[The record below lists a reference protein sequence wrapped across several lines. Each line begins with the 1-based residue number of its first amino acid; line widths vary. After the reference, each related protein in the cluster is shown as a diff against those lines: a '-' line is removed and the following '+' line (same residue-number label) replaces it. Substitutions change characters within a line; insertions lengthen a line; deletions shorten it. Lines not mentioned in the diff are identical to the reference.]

1 MASSNRAA
9 RRAAL
14 ARQQSARDEFMW
26 RQDVRRQEAAHRDL
40 LRDADQADAERERTA
55 ERVRVILSRA
65 QADAEKAVAE
75 VAKRYGAEEKR
86 LLGQPVV
93 RYTGATR
100 GLASGLVVW
109 HWRAACSPAL
119 AARLG
124 VDRSD
129 AGPLAVLRT
138 GGGLVEMDSCPDVF
152 ASLDSSLLD
161 DMEFM
166 SWAAQVAELWHEHVT
181 SRYGILGKL
190 RDDDWWARV
199 CESAGIADSQA
210 STETVTGRY
219 GAVERKVTT
228 VQIPSISSVEVTQ
241 DGLEIEFS
249 HGPNASAFKWAKGLD
264 LLKNGFRAQ
273 GMDSSNLR
281 LADTADGGV
290 RMVFDDAPSSFPAA
304 VCIEPPSTVAASN
317 ADAIKRYEGSAWTL
331 GVDARGNTIQF
342 PVEDFPHVLVVG
354 GTGAGKSV
362 WARSIIEMFRTGYTD
377 PNTGKDTAGG
387 FTCYVSSGKV
397 TDFVTLSKLPG
408 VAMVAGDAAQT
419 AVMVHAVR
427 QEAERRYDEAAAAK
441 LQGET
446 RAFDYPPI
454 VLFLDE
460 WGATWLAL
468 SSMYKSTAD
477 FETDIDWIL
486 RVGREAR
493 VHVVLLSQT
502 IRKTGAGAVPG
513 SWQANLGL
521 TISLG
526 KPEAETYNNPA
537 VFPSGSRERA
547 ELVGNRIAGKRG
559 RGMAVLSGEVTEFQS
574 YYAWSPGTTSLAPDA
589 DKKVSPP
596 TPEVR
601 ALWERW
607 EPVSASVPWL
617 SPRLGLRVSGPEWAG
632 TPGERT
638 DLKDV
643 LATPVVA
650 LTDRAGHVKQ
660 GLDKYDPWSP
670 EWAGKRENSSRR
682 TALSFDDEGDSGQNA
697 GSAHDAKSRVTPPTP
712 DTAAVTE
719 MTDDEHRAA
728 VRQEAI
734 RLGLLPD
741 AELVETDE
749 QVEETEM
756 VEETETDEKPKL
768 PSTGGISL

>member
-1 MASSNRAA
+1 MSGSNRAA

-26 RQDVRRQEAAHRDL
+26 RQDQRRVEQQHRDL
-40 LRDADQADAERERTA
+40 LRDSDAADSERERTA
-55 ERVRVILSRA
+55 ERVRTVMARA
-65 QADAEKAVAE
+65 QADAERAAGE
-75 VAKRYGAEEKR
+75 VSKRYGAEERR
-86 LLGQPVV
+86 LLGQPVT

-100 GLASGLVVW
+100 NLAGGLVVW
-109 HWRAACSPAL
+109 HWRAACSPSL

-124 VDRSD
+124 VQRLD
-129 AGPLAVLRT
+129 AGPLAVLRP
-138 GGGLVEMDSCPDVF
+138 GGGITETDSAPDVF
-152 ASLDSSLLD
+152 ASLDASLLD
-161 DMEFM
+161 DPEFL
-166 SWAAQVAELWHEHVT
+166 SWAGTVAELWHGDVT
-181 SRYGILGKL
+181 ARYGILGKL
-190 RDDDWWARV
+190 RDDDWFARLA
-199 CESAGIADSQA
+199 ESAGIADSQA
-210 STETVTGRY
+210 STESLQGRY
-219 GAVERKVTT
+219 GAVERKVMTT
-228 VQIPSISSVEVTQ
+228 YVPSISGVEVTQ
-241 DGLEIEFS
+241 DGLEIEFAHS
-249 HGPNASAFKWAKGLD
+249 PKASAKSWSSHLD
-264 LLKNGFRAQ
+264 LLRNGFAAV
-273 GMDSSNLR
+273 GMDSIHLR
-281 LADTADGGV
+281 LTDRDGRV
-290 RMVFDDAPSSFPAA
+290 RMMFDDAPSSFPAA
-304 VCIEPPSTVAASN
+304 VCIEPPSTVASSN
-317 ADAIKRYEGSAWTL
+317 ADAIRRYEGAAWTL
-331 GVDARGNTIQF
+331 GVDARGKTIKF

-362 WARSIIEMFRTGYTD
+362 WARSIIEMFRTGYRD

-397 TDFVTLSKLPG
+397 TDFVTLSRLPG

-419 AVMVHAVR
+419 AVMVRAVKD
-427 QEAERRYDEAAAAK
+427 EAVRRYDEAAAAK
-441 LQGET
+441 LRGET

-468 SSMYKSTAD
+468 SSMYKSTSD

-537 VFPSGSRERA
+537 VFPGGSRERA

-559 RGMAVLSGEVTEFQS
+559 RGMAVLEGTVTEFQS
-574 YYAWSPGTTSLAPDA
+574 YYVWSPGTTSLAPDA
-589 DKKVSPP
+589 DKKVAPP

-617 SPRLGLRVSGPEWAG
+617 SPRLGLRVDGPDWAG
-632 TPGERT
+632 TPGEKT
-638 DLKDV
+638 DLKEI
-643 LATPVVA
+643 LATPIVA
-650 LTDRAGHVKQ
+650 LTDRAGNVKR
-660 GLDKYDPWSP
+660 GMERFDPWSP

-682 TALSFDDEGDSGQNA
+682 TALSFDDEGDSGQNV
-697 GSAHDAKSRVTPPTP
+697 GSAHDAKSRVTPPTRAP
-712 DTAAVTE
+712 ADITT
-719 MTDDEHRAA
+719 MSDDERRAA

-741 AELVETDE
+741 AESVETDE

-756 VEETETDEKPKL
+756 VEETETDEKPKR

>member
-1 MASSNRAA
+1 M
-9 RRAAL
+9 

-26 RQDVRRQEAAHRDL
+26 RQDVRRQEQAHRDL
-40 LRDADQADAERERTA
+40 LRDSDAADAERERTA
-55 ERVRVILSRA
+55 ERVKTIMARA
-65 QADAEKAVAE
+65 QVDADRAVAE

-100 GLASGLVVW
+100 GLESGLVVW
-109 HWRAACSPAL
+109 HWRAACPPAL

-124 VDRSD
+124 VERND
-129 AGPLAVLRT
+129 AGPLAVLRP
-138 GGGLVEMDSCPDVF
+138 GGGLTETDSAPDVF
-152 ASLDSSLLD
+152 AGLDGSLLD

-166 SWAAQVAELWHEHVT
+166 GWASTVAELWHGDVT
-181 SRYGILGKL
+181 ERYQILGRL

-199 CESAGIADSQA
+199 CESAGIADSQVN
-210 STETVTGRY
+210 SESLQGRY

-228 VQIPSISSVEVTQ
+228 VGIPSIAGVEVTQ
-241 DGLEIEFS
+241 DGLEISFS
-249 HGPNASAFKWAKGLD
+249 HSPNASAAKWASKLD
-264 LLKNGFRAQ
+264 LLRNGFRAQ

-468 SSMYKSTAD
+468 SSMYKSTSD

-537 VFPSGSRERA
+537 VFPGGSRERA

-559 RGMAVLSGEVTEFQS
+559 RGMAVLEGTVTEFQS
-574 YYAWSPGTTSLAPDA
+574 YYVWSPGTTSLDEDA
-589 DKKVSPP
+589 DRKVAPP

-632 TPGERT
+632 TPGEKT

-643 LATPVVA
+643 LATPIVA
-650 LTDRAGHVKQ
+650 LTDRDGNVKS
-660 GLDKYDPWSP
+660 GMERFDPWSP

-682 TALSFDDEGDSGQNA
+682 TALSFDDDSSSGESTD
-697 GSAHDAKSRVTPPTP
+697 SAPTTKSRVTPPTP
-712 DTAAVTE
+712 DTADITT
-719 MTDDEHRAA
+719 MSDDERREA
-728 VRQEAI
+728 VRREAI

-741 AELVETDE
+741 AESVEQSEVT
-749 QVEETEM
+749 
-756 VEETETDEKPKL
+756 EKPEENTVTK
-768 PSTGGISL
+768 TTTNGYSL

>member
-1 MASSNRAA
+1 MSASNRAA

-14 ARQQSARDEFMW
+14 ARQQHARDEFMW

-40 LRDADQADAERERTA
+40 LRDSDQADAERERTA
-55 ERVRVILSRA
+55 DKVKTIMARA
-65 QADAEKAVAE
+65 QVDAERAVTE
-75 VAKRYGAEEKR
+75 VGKRYGAEERR
-86 LLGQPVV
+86 LLGQPVT

-100 GLASGLVVW
+100 NLAGGLVVW
-109 HWRAACSPAL
+109 HWKAACSPAL

-124 VDRSD
+124 VQRLD
-129 AGPLAVLRT
+129 AGPLAVLRP
-138 GGGLVEMDSCPDVF
+138 GGGLVETDSAPDVF
-152 ASLDSSLLD
+152 VSLDASLLD

-166 SWAAQVAELWHEHVT
+166 GWAGAVAELWHGDVT
-181 SRYGILGKL
+181 ERYGILGKL
-190 RDDDWWARV
+190 RDDDWWAQV
-199 CESAGIADSQA
+199 SESAGIADSA
-210 STETVTGRY
+210 SSTESLTGRF

-228 VQIPSISSVEVTQ
+228 IGIPVIQGVDVTQ
-241 DGLEIEFS
+241 DGLEISFS
-249 HGPNASAFKWAKGLD
+249 HSAGASAAKWSKGLD
-264 LLKNGFRAQ
+264 LLRNGFRAQ

-290 RMVFDDAPSSFPAA
+290 RMVFDDAPSAFPAA
-304 VCIEPPSTVAASN
+304 VCIEPPSAVASSN
-317 ADAIKRYEGSAWTL
+317 TDAIKRYEGAAWTL
-331 GVDARGNTIQF
+331 GVDARGKTIQF
-342 PVEDFPHVLVVG
+342 PIEDFTHVLVVG

-362 WARSIIEMFRTGYTD
+362 WARSIIEMFRTGYRD
-377 PNTGKDTAGG
+377 PDTGRDTAGG

-419 AVMVHAVR
+419 AVMVRAVKD
-427 QEAERRYDEAAAAK
+427 EAVRRYDEAAAAK
-441 LQGET
+441 LRGET
-446 RAFDYPPI
+446 RAFDYPPV

-468 SSMYKSTAD
+468 SSMYKSTSD

-559 RGMAVLSGEVTEFQS
+559 RGMAVLEGTVTEFQS
-574 YYAWSPGTTSLAPDA
+574 YYVWSPGTTSLAPDA

-596 TPEVR
+596 TDEVR
-601 ALWERW
+601 SSWERW

-643 LATPVVA
+643 LATPIVA
-650 LTDRAGHVKQ
+650 LTDRAGNVKQ
-660 GLDKYDPWSP
+660 GMERFDPWSP
-670 EWAGKRENSSRR
+670 EWAGKQGSGPRR
-682 TALSFDDEGDSGQNA
+682 TALSFDDDGDSGA
-697 GSAHDAKSRVTPPTP
+697 VTTTAPTTKSRVTPPTS
-712 DTAAVTE
+712 DTTDITE
-719 MTDDEHRAA
+719 MTDSERREA
-728 VRQEAI
+728 VRREAV
-734 RLGLLPD
+734 RLGLLP
-741 AELVETDE
+741 ADE
-749 QVEETEM
+749 QSEVVEQTEENKENK
-756 VEETETDEKPKL
+756 VPRR

>member
-14 ARQQSARDEFMW
+14 ARQQHQRDEFMW
-26 RQDVRRQEAAHRDL
+26 RQDVRRAEAAHRDL
-40 LRDADQADAERERTA
+40 LRDADQADAERARTE
-55 ERVRVILSRA
+55 ERVKTIMSKA
-65 QADAEKAVAE
+65 QADAERAVAE
-75 VAKRYGAEEKR
+75 VAKRYGAEERR
-86 LLGQPVV
+86 LLSAPVV

-100 GLASGLVVW
+100 ALASGVIVW
-109 HWRAACSPAL
+109 HWRATCSPAL

-129 AGPLAVLRT
+129 AGPLCVLRP
-138 GGGLVEMDSCPDVF
+138 GGGLVAGDSAPDVF
-152 ASLDSSLLD
+152 AGLDTTLLD
-161 DMEFM
+161 DPAFM
-166 SWAAQVAELWHEHVT
+166 SWASTVAELWHGDVT
-181 SRYGILGKL
+181 ARYGILARL
-190 RDDDWWARV
+190 RDDEWFARLA
-199 CESAGIADSQA
+199 ESAGIADSA
-210 STETVTGRY
+210 SSTETVNGRY

-228 VQIPSISSVEVTQ
+228 TYVPSISGVEVTQ

-249 HGPNASAFKWAKGLD
+249 HSAGASASKWASKLD
-264 LLKNGFRAQ
+264 LLRNGFRAA

-281 LADTADGGV
+281 LTDSTDGGV

-317 ADAIKRYEGSAWTL
+317 ADAIKRYEGAAWTL
-331 GVDARGNTIQF
+331 GVDARGKTIQF

-362 WARSIIEMFRTGYTD
+362 WARSIIEMFRTGYRD
-377 PNTGKDTAGG
+377 PDTGKDTAGG

-419 AVMVHAVR
+419 AVMVRAVKD
-427 QEAERRYDEAAAAK
+427 EAVRRYDEAAAAK
-441 LQGET
+441 LRGET
-446 RAFDYPPI
+446 RAFDYPPV

-460 WGATWLAL
+460 WGATWLGL
-468 SSMYKSTAD
+468 SSMYKSTSD
-477 FETDIDWIL
+477 FESDIDWIL

-559 RGMAVLSGEVTEFQS
+559 RGMAVLEGTVTEFQS
-574 YYAWSPGTTSLAPDA
+574 YYVWSPGTTSLARDA
-589 DKKVSPP
+589 DRKVAPP

-617 SPRLGLRVSGPEWAG
+617 SPRLGLRVDSPEWAG
-632 TPGERT
+632 TPGEKT

-643 LATPVVA
+643 LATPIVA
-650 LTDRAGHVKQ
+650 LTDRAGNVKQ
-660 GLDKYDPWSP
+660 GMERFDPWSP
-670 EWAGKRENSSRR
+670 EWAGKQASGPRR
-682 TALSFDDEGDSGQNA
+682 TALSFDDDSSSGENT
-697 GSAHDAKSRVTPPTP
+697 GSAPTTKRLVTPPVPAPADIT
-712 DTAAVTE
+712 T
-719 MTDDEHRAA
+719 MTDDERREA
-728 VRQEAI
+728 VRQEAV

-741 AELVETDE
+741 DE
-749 QVEETEM
+749 QVEEPEQSEQTKKS
-756 VEETETDEKPKL
+756 EENTVTKR
-768 PSTGGISL
+768 PSTSGYSL

>member
-14 ARQQSARDEFMW
+14 SRQQSSRDEFMW
-26 RQDVRRQEAAHRDL
+26 RQDVRRQEQMHRDL
-40 LRDADQADAERERTA
+40 VRDADLADAERERAA
-55 ERVRVILSRA
+55 EKVKTIMARA
-65 QADAEKAVAE
+65 QADAEHAANE
-75 VAKRYGAEEKR
+75 VAKRFCAEERR
-86 LLGQPVV
+86 LLSSPVT

-100 GLASGLVVW
+100 ALASGLVVW
-109 HWRAACSPAL
+109 HWKAVAPPAL

-124 VDRSD
+124 VTRSD
-129 AGPLAVLRT
+129 AGPLAVLRP
-138 GGGLVEMDSCPDVF
+138 GGGLVAGDSAPDVF
-152 ASLDSSLLD
+152 ASLDASLLD
-161 DMEFM
+161 SADFM
-166 SWAAQVAELWHEHVT
+166 DWAARVAELWHGDVT
-181 SRYGILGKL
+181 ERYGILGQL
-190 RDDDWWARV
+190 RNDDWWARLS
-199 CESAGIADSQA
+199 ESAGISDSQTA
-210 STETVTGRY
+210 AETITGRY

-228 VQIPSISSVEVTQ
+228 IQIPSIAGVEVTQ
-241 DGLEIEFS
+241 DGLEISFAHAPS
-249 HGPNASAFKWAKGLD
+249 ASAAKWASKLD
-264 LLKNGFRAQ
+264 LLRNGFRSQ
-273 GMDSSNLR
+273 GMDATNLR

-290 RMVFDDAPSSFPAA
+290 ALRFDDAPSSFPAA
-304 VCIEPPSTVAASN
+304 VCIEPPSVVAAST
-317 ADAIKRYEGSAWTL
+317 ADAIRRYEGAAWTL
-331 GVDARGNTIQF
+331 GVDARGNTIKF

-377 PNTGKDTAGG
+377 PDTSRDTAGG

-408 VAMVAGDAAQT
+408 VALVAGDATQT
-419 AVMVHAVR
+419 AVMVHTVR
-427 QEAERRYDEAAAAK
+427 QEAERRYDEAAQAK
-441 LQGET
+441 LRGET

-460 WGATWLAL
+460 WGATWLSL
-468 SSMYKSTAD
+468 SSMYKSTSD

-537 VFPSGSRERA
+537 VFPGGSRERA

-559 RGMAVLSGEVTEFQS
+559 RGMAVLEGTVTEFQS
-574 YYAWSPGTTSLAPDA
+574 YYVWSPGTTSLAEHA

-601 ALWERW
+601 ALWEQW
-607 EPVSASVPWL
+607 EPISAQVPWL
-617 SPRLGLRVSGPEWAG
+617 SPRLGLRVDGPEWAG
-632 TPGERT
+632 IPGEKS

-650 LTDRAGHVKQ
+650 LTDRAGDLKSGMAQ
-660 GLDKYDPWSP
+660 YDPWSP
-670 EWAGKRENSSRR
+670 EWAGKQGSGPRR
-682 TALSFDDEGDSGQNA
+682 TALSFDDEADSGESPD
-697 GSAHDAKSRVTPPTP
+697 SAPAAESPVTLPVPAP
-712 DTAAVTE
+712 ADITE
-719 MTDDEHRAA
+719 MSDDERREA
-728 VRQEAI
+728 VRREAI
-734 RLGLLPD
+734 KLGLIPD
-741 AELVETDE
+741 DESVETDDQAE
-749 QVEETEM
+749 QTEKSEEKAP
-756 VEETETDEKPKL
+756 VRR
-768 PSTGGISL
+768 PSAGGISL

>member
-1 MASSNRAA
+1 MDVMASRSREA
-9 RRAAL
+9 RRAAM
-14 ARQQSARDEFMW
+14 ARQQHARDEFMW
-26 RQDVRRQEAAHRDL
+26 RQDQRRAEQAHRDL
-40 LRDADQADAERERTA
+40 LRDSDQADAERARTDERVKVILTRAQTDA
-55 ERVRVILSRA
+55 ERA
-65 QADAEKAVAE
+65 AGE
-75 VAKRYGAEEKR
+75 VSKRFAAEEKR

-100 GLASGLVVW
+100 NLASGLVVW
-109 HWRAACSPAL
+109 HWRAACPPAL

-124 VDRSD
+124 VQRTD
-129 AGPLAVLRT
+129 AGPLAVLRP
-138 GGGLVEMDSCPDVF
+138 GGGLTETDSAPDVF

-161 DMEFM
+161 DAEFM
-166 SWAAQVAELWHEHVT
+166 SWAAQVAELWQGDVT
-181 SRYGILGKL
+181 TRYQILGRL
-190 RDDDWWARV
+190 RDDDRFARLA
-199 CESAGIADSQA
+199 ESAGITDSQTA
-210 STETVTGRY
+210 SETLQGRY

-228 VQIPSISSVEVTQ
+228 TYVPSISGVEVTQ
-241 DGLEIEFS
+241 DGLEIEFAHS
-249 HGPNASAFKWAKGLD
+249 PKASAKSWSSHLD
-264 LLKNGFRAQ
+264 LLRNGFAAA
-273 GMDSSNLR
+273 GMDSIHLR
-281 LADTADGGV
+281 LTDRDGRV
-290 RMVFDDAPSSFPAA
+290 RMMFDDAPSSFPAA

-317 ADAIKRYEGSAWTL
+317 ADAIKRYEGAAWTL
-331 GVDARGNTIQF
+331 GVDARGNTIKF

-377 PNTGKDTAGG
+377 PDTGLDTAGG

-419 AVMVHAVR
+419 AVMVRAVKD
-427 QEAERRYDEAAAAK
+427 EAVRRYDEAAAAK
-441 LQGET
+441 LRGET
-446 RAFDYPPI
+446 RAFDYPPV

-460 WGATWLAL
+460 WGATWLSL
-468 SSMYKSTAD
+468 SSMYKSTSD
-477 FETDIDWIL
+477 FESDIDWIL

-559 RGMAVLSGEVTEFQS
+559 RGMAVLEGTVTEFQS
-574 YYAWSPGTTSLAPDA
+574 YYVWSPGTTSLARDA
-589 DKKVSPP
+589 DKKVAPP

-617 SPRLGLRVSGPEWAG
+617 SPRLGLGVDSPEWAG
-632 TPGERT
+632 TPGEKT

-643 LATPVVA
+643 LATPIVA
-650 LTDRAGHVKQ
+650 LTDRAGNVKQ
-660 GLDKYDPWSP
+660 GMERFDPWSP

-682 TALSFDDEGDSGQNA
+682 TALSFDDESDSGENT
-697 GSAHDAKSRVTPPTP
+697 GSAPTTKRLVTPPVPAPADIT
-712 DTAAVTE
+712 T
-719 MTDDEHRAA
+719 MSDDERREA
-728 VRQEAI
+728 VRREAV
-734 RLGLLPD
+734 RLGLLPAD
-741 AELVETDE
+741 EVVESVKTDE
-749 QVEETEM
+749 ENKVNT
-756 VEETETDEKPKL
+756 VTKR
-768 PSTGGISL
+768 PSAGGYSL

>member
-1 MASSNRAA
+1 MASSSREA

-14 ARQQSARDEFMW
+14 ARQQASRDEFLW

-40 LRDADQADAERERTA
+40 LRDSDAADAERARTE
-55 ERVRVILSRA
+55 ERVKTIMARA
-65 QADAEKAVAE
+65 QADAERAAGE
-75 VAKRYGAEEKR
+75 VGKRFAAEERR
-86 LLGQPVV
+86 LLGAPVT
-93 RYTGATR
+93 RYSGATR
-100 GLASGLVVW
+100 NLAGGLVVW
-109 HWRAACSPAL
+109 HWRAACPPAL

-124 VDRSD
+124 VQRSD
-129 AGPLAVLRT
+129 AGPIAVLRP
-138 GGGLVEMDSCPDVF
+138 GGGLTETDSCPDVF
-152 ASLDSSLLD
+152 VGLDATLLD
-161 DMEFM
+161 DAEFM
-166 SWAAQVAELWHEHVT
+166 AWAAVVAELWHGDVQQ
-181 SRYGILGKL
+181 RYGILGTL
-190 RDDDWWARV
+190 RDDDWFARLS
-199 CESAGIADSQA
+199 ESAGIADSTVD
-210 STETVTGRY
+210 SETVTGRY
-219 GAVERKVTT
+219 GPVERKVTT
-228 VQIPSISSVEVTQ
+228 VGIPSIAGVEVTQ
-241 DGLEIEFS
+241 DGLEISFS
-249 HGPNASAFKWAKGLD
+249 HSPNASAAKWASKLD
-264 LLKNGFRAQ
+264 LLRNGFRAQ

-281 LADTADGGV
+281 LTDSTDGGV
-290 RMVFDDAPSSFPAA
+290 VMRFDDAPSSFPAA
-304 VCIEPPSTVAASN
+304 VCIEPPSTVASSN
-317 ADAIKRYEGSAWTL
+317 ADAIRRYEGSAWTL
-331 GVDARGNTIQF
+331 GVDARGKVIKF

-377 PNTGKDTAGG
+377 PNTGRDTAGG

-397 TDFVTLSKLPG
+397 TDFVTLSRLPG

-419 AVMVHAVR
+419 AVMVRAVKD
-427 QEAERRYDEAAAAK
+427 EAVRRYDEAAAAK
-441 LQGET
+441 LRGET

-460 WGATWLAL
+460 WGATWLSL

-526 KPEAETYNNPA
+526 KPEAETYNNSA

-559 RGMAVLSGEVTEFQS
+559 RGMAVLEGTVTEFQS
-574 YYAWSPGTTSLAPDA
+574 YYVWSPGTTSLASDA

-596 TPEVR
+596 TDEVR
-601 ALWERW
+601 SSWERW

-632 TPGERT
+632 TPGEKT
-638 DLKDV
+638 DLKEV
-643 LATPVVA
+643 LATPIVA
-650 LTDRAGHVKQ
+650 LTDRAGNVKQ
-660 GLDKYDPWSP
+660 GMERFDPWSP

-682 TALSFDDEGDSGQNA
+682 TALSFDDEGDSGQNVDSVEVA
-697 GSAHDAKSRVTPPTP
+697 QNLVTPPTP
-712 DTAAVTE
+712 DTTDITT
-719 MTDDEHRAA
+719 MTDDERREA
-728 VRQEAI
+728 VRQEAV
-734 RLGLLPD
+734 RLGLIP
-741 AELVETDE
+741 ADE
-749 QVEETEM
+749 QVEVVETNEQT
-756 VEETETDEKPKL
+756 EEIKNNGSDKRPTA
-768 PSTGGISL
+768 GGISL

>member
-1 MASSNRAA
+1 MSGSNRAA

-14 ARQQSARDEFMW
+14 ARQQHARDEFMW
-26 RQDVRRQEAAHRDL
+26 RQDVRRQEQAHRDL
-40 LRDADQADAERERTA
+40 LRDSDAADAERARTEERVKTILTRAQSDAERTA
-55 ERVRVILSRA
+55 G
-65 QADAEKAVAE
+65 E
-75 VAKRYGAEEKR
+75 VSKRFAAEERR
-86 LLGQPVV
+86 LLGAPIT
-93 RYTGATR
+93 RYSGATR
-100 GLASGLVVW
+100 NLASGLIVW
-109 HWRAACSPAL
+109 HWRAACPPSL

-124 VDRSD
+124 VQRSD
-129 AGPLAVLRT
+129 AGPLAVLRP
-138 GGGLVEMDSCPDVF
+138 GGGLVAGDSAPDVF
-152 ASLDSSLLD
+152 VGLDALLLD
-161 DMEFM
+161 DAEFM
-166 SWAAQVAELWHEHVT
+166 SWARTVAELWHGVT
-181 SRYGILGKL
+181 TRYQILGKL

-199 CESAGIADSQA
+199 SESAGIADSQVN
-210 STETVTGRY
+210 SETLTGRY
-219 GAVERKVTT
+219 GPVDRKVTT
-228 VQIPSISSVEVTQ
+228 VSIPSIAGVEIGQ
-241 DGLEIEFS
+241 DGLEISFE
-249 HGPNASAFKWAKGLD
+249 HAPNASAAKWAKGLD
-264 LLKNGFRAQ
+264 LLKNGFRAA

-304 VCIEPPSTVAASN
+304 VCIEPPSAVASSN
-317 ADAIKRYEGSAWTL
+317 ADAIRRYEGAAWTL
-331 GVDARGNTIQF
+331 GVDARGKAIQF
-342 PVEDFPHVLVVG
+342 PIEDFPHVLVVG

-377 PNTGKDTAGG
+377 PDTGKDTAGG

-441 LQGET
+441 LRGET
-446 RAFDYPPI
+446 RAFDYAPV

-460 WGATWLAL
+460 WGATWLSL
-468 SSMYKSTAD
+468 SSMYKSTSD
-477 FETDIDWIL
+477 FESDIDWIL

-526 KPEAETYNNPA
+526 NPEPETLNNPA
-537 VFPSGSRERA
+537 VFPGGSRERA
-547 ELVGNRIAGKRG
+547 EMLGSRIAGKRG
-559 RGMAVLSGEVTEFQS
+559 RGMAVLEGAVTEFQS
-574 YYAWSPGTTSLAPDA
+574 YYVWSPGTTSLAPDA

-617 SPRLGLRVSGPEWAG
+617 SPRLGLRVDGPDWAG
-632 TPGERT
+632 TPGEKT

-643 LATPVVA
+643 LATPIVA
-650 LTDRAGHVKQ
+650 LTDRAGHVKS
-660 GLDKYDPWSP
+660 GMERFDPWSP

-682 TALSFDDEGDSGQNA
+682 TALSFDDESDSGENA
-697 GSAHDAKSRVTPPTP
+697 GSAPTTKSRVTPPTP
-712 DTAAVTE
+712 APTDITE
-719 MTDDEHRAA
+719 MSDDERREA
-728 VRQEAI
+728 VRLEAV
-734 RLGLLPD
+734 RLGLIPAD
-741 AELVETDE
+741 ESVEQDE
-749 QVEETEM
+749 QTEKSEENT
-756 VEETETDEKPKL
+756 VTKR
-768 PSTGGISL
+768 PSAGGYSL

>member
-1 MASSNRAA
+1 MGVMASSSREA
-9 RRAAL
+9 RRAAM

-26 RQDVRRQEAAHRDL
+26 RQDVRRQEQAHRDL
-40 LRDADQADAERERTA
+40 LRDSDAADAERERTA
-55 ERVRVILSRA
+55 ERVKTIMARA
-65 QADAEKAVAE
+65 QVDADRAVAE

-100 GLASGLVVW
+100 GLESGLVVW
-109 HWRAACSPAL
+109 HWRAACPPAL

-124 VDRSD
+124 VERND
-129 AGPLAVLRT
+129 AGPLAVLRP
-138 GGGLVEMDSCPDVF
+138 GGGLTETDSAPDVF
-152 ASLDSSLLD
+152 AGLDGSLLD

-166 SWAAQVAELWHEHVT
+166 GWASTVAELWHGDVT
-181 SRYGILGKL
+181 ERYQILGRL

-199 CESAGIADSQA
+199 CESAGIADSQVN
-210 STETVTGRY
+210 SESLQGRY

-228 VQIPSISSVEVTQ
+228 VGIPSIAGVEVTQ
-241 DGLEIEFS
+241 DGLEISFS
-249 HGPNASAFKWAKGLD
+249 HSPNASAAKWASKLD
-264 LLKNGFRAQ
+264 LLRNGFRAQ

-468 SSMYKSTAD
+468 SSMYKSTSD

-537 VFPSGSRERA
+537 VFPGGSRERA

-559 RGMAVLSGEVTEFQS
+559 RGMAVLEGTVTEFQS
-574 YYAWSPGTTSLAPDA
+574 YYVWSPGTTSLDEDA
-589 DKKVSPP
+589 DRKVAPP

-632 TPGERT
+632 TPGEKT

-643 LATPVVA
+643 LATPIVA
-650 LTDRAGHVKQ
+650 LTDRDGNVKS
-660 GLDKYDPWSP
+660 GMERFDPWSP

-682 TALSFDDEGDSGQNA
+682 TALSFDDDSSSGESTD
-697 GSAHDAKSRVTPPTP
+697 SAPTTKSRVTPPTP
-712 DTAAVTE
+712 DTADITT
-719 MTDDEHRAA
+719 MSDDERREA
-728 VRQEAI
+728 VRREAI

-741 AELVETDE
+741 AESVEQSEVT
-749 QVEETEM
+749 
-756 VEETETDEKPKL
+756 EKPEENTVTK
-768 PSTGGISL
+768 TTTNGYSL

>member
-1 MASSNRAA
+1 
-9 RRAAL
+9 
-14 ARQQSARDEFMW
+14 MW
-26 RQDVRRQEAAHRDL
+26 RQDVRRQEQAHRDL
-40 LRDADQADAERERTA
+40 LRDSDAADAERERTA
-55 ERVRVILSRA
+55 ERVKTIMARA
-65 QADAEKAVAE
+65 QVDADRAVAE

-100 GLASGLVVW
+100 GLESGLVVW
-109 HWRAACSPAL
+109 HWRAACPPAL

-124 VDRSD
+124 VERND
-129 AGPLAVLRT
+129 AGPLAVLRP
-138 GGGLVEMDSCPDVF
+138 GGGLTETDSAPDVF
-152 ASLDSSLLD
+152 AGLDGSLLD

-166 SWAAQVAELWHEHVT
+166 GWASTVAELWHGDVT
-181 SRYGILGKL
+181 ERYQILGRL

-199 CESAGIADSQA
+199 CESAGIADSQVN
-210 STETVTGRY
+210 SESLQGRY

-228 VQIPSISSVEVTQ
+228 VGIPSIAGVEVTQ
-241 DGLEIEFS
+241 DGLEISFS
-249 HGPNASAFKWAKGLD
+249 HSPNASAAKWASKLD
-264 LLKNGFRAQ
+264 LLRNGFRAQ

-468 SSMYKSTAD
+468 SSMYKSTSD

-537 VFPSGSRERA
+537 VFPGGSRERA

-559 RGMAVLSGEVTEFQS
+559 RGMAVLEGTVTEFQS
-574 YYAWSPGTTSLAPDA
+574 YYVWSPGTTSLDEDA
-589 DKKVSPP
+589 DRKVAPP

-632 TPGERT
+632 TPGEKT

-643 LATPVVA
+643 LATPIVA
-650 LTDRAGHVKQ
+650 LTDRDGNVKS
-660 GLDKYDPWSP
+660 GMERFDPWSP

-682 TALSFDDEGDSGQNA
+682 TALSFDDDSSSGESTD
-697 GSAHDAKSRVTPPTP
+697 SAPTTKSRVTPPTP
-712 DTAAVTE
+712 DTADITT
-719 MTDDEHRAA
+719 MSDDERREA
-728 VRQEAI
+728 VRREAI

-741 AELVETDE
+741 AESVEQSEVT
-749 QVEETEM
+749 
-756 VEETETDEKPKL
+756 EKPEENTVTK
-768 PSTGGISL
+768 TTTNGYSL

>member
-1 MASSNRAA
+1 MASSSREA
-9 RRAAL
+9 RRAAM

-26 RQDVRRQEAAHRDL
+26 RQDVRRQEQAHRDL
-40 LRDADQADAERERTA
+40 LRDSDAADAERERTA
-55 ERVRVILSRA
+55 ERVKTIMARA
-65 QADAEKAVAE
+65 QVDADRAVAE

-100 GLASGLVVW
+100 GLESGLVVW
-109 HWRAACSPAL
+109 HWRAACPPAL

-124 VDRSD
+124 VERND
-129 AGPLAVLRT
+129 AGPLAVLRP
-138 GGGLVEMDSCPDVF
+138 GGGLTETDSAPDVF
-152 ASLDSSLLD
+152 AGLDGSLLD

-166 SWAAQVAELWHEHVT
+166 GWASTVAELWHGDVT
-181 SRYGILGKL
+181 ERYQILGRL

-199 CESAGIADSQA
+199 CESAGIADSQVN
-210 STETVTGRY
+210 SESLQGRY

-228 VQIPSISSVEVTQ
+228 VGIPSIAGVEVTQ
-241 DGLEIEFS
+241 DGLEISFS
-249 HGPNASAFKWAKGLD
+249 HSPNASAAKWASKLD
-264 LLKNGFRAQ
+264 LLRNGFRAQ

-468 SSMYKSTAD
+468 SSMYKSTSD

-537 VFPSGSRERA
+537 VFPGGSRERA

-559 RGMAVLSGEVTEFQS
+559 RGMAVLEGTVTEFQS
-574 YYAWSPGTTSLAPDA
+574 YYVWSPGTTSLDEDA
-589 DKKVSPP
+589 DRKVAPP

-632 TPGERT
+632 TPGEKT

-643 LATPVVA
+643 LATPIVA
-650 LTDRAGHVKQ
+650 LTDRDGNVKS
-660 GLDKYDPWSP
+660 GMERFDPWSP

-682 TALSFDDEGDSGQNA
+682 TALSFDDDSSSGESTD
-697 GSAHDAKSRVTPPTP
+697 SAPTTKSRVTPPTP
-712 DTAAVTE
+712 DTADITT
-719 MTDDEHRAA
+719 MSDDERREA
-728 VRQEAI
+728 VRREAI

-741 AELVETDE
+741 AESVEQSEVT
-749 QVEETEM
+749 
-756 VEETETDEKPKL
+756 EKPEENTVTK
-768 PSTGGISL
+768 TTTNGYSL

>member
-1 MASSNRAA
+1 MSSSNRAA
-9 RRAAL
+9 RRAAM
-14 ARQQSARDEFMW
+14 ARQDQ
-26 RQDVRRQEAAHRDL
+26 RRQEQAHRDL

-55 ERVRVILSRA
+55 ERVKTIMARA
-65 QADAEKAVAE
+65 QADADRAVAE
-75 VAKRYGAEEKR
+75 VGKRFATEEKR

-100 GLASGLVVW
+100 ALASGVIVW
-109 HWRAACSPAL
+109 HWRAACPPAL

-124 VDRSD
+124 VERND
-129 AGPLAVLRT
+129 AGPLAVLRP
-138 GGGLVEMDSCPDVF
+138 GGGLTETDSAPDVF
-152 ASLDSSLLD
+152 AGLDGSLLD

-166 SWAAQVAELWHEHVT
+166 GWASTVAELWHGDVT
-181 SRYGILGKL
+181 ERYQILGRL

-199 CESAGIADSQA
+199 CESAGIADSQVN
-210 STETVTGRY
+210 SESLQGRY

-228 VQIPSISSVEVTQ
+228 VGIPSIAGVEVTQ
-241 DGLEIEFS
+241 DGLEISFS
-249 HGPNASAFKWAKGLD
+249 HSPNASAAKWASKLD
-264 LLKNGFRAQ
+264 LLRNGFRAQ

-468 SSMYKSTAD
+468 SSMYKSTSD

-537 VFPSGSRERA
+537 VFPGGSRERA

-559 RGMAVLSGEVTEFQS
+559 RGMAVLEGTVTEFQS
-574 YYAWSPGTTSLAPDA
+574 YYVWSPGTTSLAPDA

-596 TPEVR
+596 TDEVR
-601 ALWERW
+601 SSWERW

-617 SPRLGLRVSGPEWAG
+617 SPRLGLRVDGPEWAG
-632 TPGERT
+632 VPGEKT
-638 DLKDV
+638 DLKEI

-650 LTDRAGHVKQ
+650 LTDRAGNVKQ
-660 GLDKYDPWSP
+660 GMESFDPWSP
-670 EWAGKRENSSRR
+670 EWAGKQSSVQRR
-682 TALSFDDEGDSGQNA
+682 TVLSFDDEADSGESA
-697 GSAHDAKSRVTPPTP
+697 ESSSGSQSPVTPPTP
-712 DTAAVTE
+712 APADITE
-719 MTDDEHRAA
+719 MSDDERREL
-728 VRQEAI
+728 VRREAI
-734 RLGLLPD
+734 KLGLIPD
-741 AELVETDE
+741 DESVETDDQAE
-749 QVEETEM
+749 QTEKSEEKAP
-756 VEETETDEKPKL
+756 VRR
-768 PSTGGISL
+768 PSAGGISL

>member
-1 MASSNRAA
+1 MSGSNRAA

-26 RQDVRRQEAAHRDL
+26 RQDVRRQEQAHRDL
-40 LRDADQADAERERTA
+40 LRDSDAADAERARTE
-55 ERVRVILSRA
+55 ERVKTILTRA
-65 QADAEKAVAE
+65 QADADRAVGE
-75 VAKRYGAEEKR
+75 VGKRFAAEERR
-86 LLGQPVV
+86 LLSAPIT

-109 HWRAACSPAL
+109 HWKATCSPAL

-124 VDRSD
+124 VQRLD
-129 AGPLAVLRT
+129 AGPLAVLRP
-138 GGGLVEMDSCPDVF
+138 GGGLTETDSCPDVF
-152 ASLDSSLLD
+152 ASLDGSLLD
-161 DMEFM
+161 DPEFR
-166 SWAAQVAELWHEHVT
+166 SWASTVAELWSGDVT
-181 SRYGILGKL
+181 ARYGILARL
-190 RDDDWWARV
+190 RDDEWWARLS
-199 CESAGIADSQA
+199 ESAGIADSQVN
-210 STETVTGRY
+210 SESLQGRY

-228 VQIPSISSVEVTQ
+228 VGIPSISSVEVTQ
-241 DGLEIEFS
+241 DGLEIGFS
-249 HGPNASAFKWAKGLD
+249 HSAGASASKWSSKLD
-264 LLKNGFRAQ
+264 LLRNGFRAA
-273 GMDSSNLR
+273 GMDSSHLR

-290 RMVFDDAPSSFPAA
+290 VMRFDDAPSSFPSA
-304 VCIEPPSTVAASN
+304 VCIEPPSTVASSN
-317 ADAIKRYEGSAWTL
+317 ADAIRRYEGAAWTL
-331 GVDARGNTIQF
+331 GVDARGKVIQF

-362 WARSIIEMFRTGYTD
+362 WARSIIEMFRTGYRD
-377 PNTGKDTAGG
+377 PDTGRDTAGG
-387 FTCYVSSGKV
+387 FTCYVSSGKI
-397 TDFVTLSKLPG
+397 TDFVTLSRLPG

-460 WGATWLAL
+460 WGATWLSL
-468 SSMYKSTAD
+468 SSMYKSTSD
-477 FETDIDWIL
+477 FESDIDWIL

-559 RGMAVLSGEVTEFQS
+559 RGMAVLEGTVTEFQS
-574 YYAWSPGTTSLAPDA
+574 YYVWSPGTTSLAPDA

-617 SPRLGLRVSGPEWAG
+617 SPRLGLRVDGPEWAG
-632 TPGERT
+632 TPGEKT
-638 DLKDV
+638 DLKEI
-643 LATPVVA
+643 LATPIVA
-650 LTDRAGHVKQ
+650 LTDRAGHVKS
-660 GLDKYDPWSP
+660 GMERFDPWSP
-670 EWAGKRENSSRR
+670 EWAGKRASGPRR
-682 TALSFDDEGDSGQNA
+682 TALSFDDDSSSGEA
-697 GSAHDAKSRVTPPTP
+697 VDSAPTTKSPVTPPPPAPADITQ
-712 DTAAVTE
+712 
-719 MTDDEHRAA
+719 MTDAERREA
-728 VRQEAI
+728 VRQEAV

-741 AELVETDE
+741 DESVE
-749 QVEETEM
+749 QVEQ
-756 VEETETDEKPKL
+756 VEVTETDEKPKR

>member
-1 MASSNRAA
+1 MASSSREA

-14 ARQQSARDEFMW
+14 ARRQNARDEFMW
-26 RQDVRRQEAAHRDL
+26 RQDVRRAEQAHRDL
-40 LRDADQADAERERTA
+40 MRDADAADAERARTE
-55 ERVRVILSRA
+55 ERVKTITARA
-65 QADAEKAVAE
+65 HADAERAVTE
-75 VAKRYGAEEKR
+75 VSKRFAAEERR
-86 LLGQPVV
+86 LLGASIT
-93 RYTGATR
+93 RYSGATR
-100 GLASGLVVW
+100 NLASGLIVW
-109 HWRAACSPAL
+109 HWRAEPPPAL

-124 VDRSD
+124 VQRAD
-129 AGPLAVLRT
+129 AGPIAVLRP
-138 GGGLVEMDSCPDVF
+138 GGGLTETDSAPDVF
-152 ASLDSSLLD
+152 ASLDGSLLD
-161 DMEFM
+161 SEEFM
-166 SWAAQVAELWHEHVT
+166 SWAARVAELWHGDMTE
-181 SRYGILGKL
+181 RYGILSRL
-190 RDDDWWARV
+190 RDDDWWAGLS
-199 CESAGIADSQA
+199 ESAGIADPQTKPESL
-210 STETVTGRY
+210 TGRY
-219 GAVERKVTT
+219 GAVERKATT
-228 VQIPSISSVEVTQ
+228 ISIPVIQGVEVTQ
-241 DGLEIEFS
+241 DGLEISFE
-249 HGPNASAFKWAKGLD
+249 HAPNASAAKWSSKLD
-264 LLKNGFRAQ
+264 LLRNGFRAA
-273 GMDSSNLR
+273 GMDSSHLR
-281 LADTADGGV
+281 LTDSADGGV
-290 RMVFDDAPSSFPAA
+290 VMRFDDAPSSFPAA
-304 VCIEPPSTVAASN
+304 VCIEPPSIVAMSN
-317 ADAIKRYEGSAWTL
+317 TDAIRRYEGSAWTL
-331 GVDARGNTIQF
+331 GVDARGNTIKF

-377 PNTGKDTAGG
+377 PDTGRDTAGG

-397 TDFVTLSKLPG
+397 TDFVTLSRLPG

-427 QEAERRYDEAAAAK
+427 QEAERRYDEAAASK
-441 LQGET
+441 LRGET

-460 WGATWLAL
+460 WGATWLSL
-468 SSMYKSTAD
+468 SSMYKSTSD

-574 YYAWSPGTTSLAPDA
+574 YYVWSPGTTSLAPDA

-617 SPRLGLRVSGPEWAG
+617 SPRLGLRISGPEWAG
-632 TPGERT
+632 TPGEKT
-638 DLKDV
+638 DLKEI
-643 LATPVVA
+643 LATPIVA
-650 LTDRAGHVKQ
+650 LTDRAGKVKH
-660 GLDKYDPWSP
+660 GLERFDPWSP

-682 TALSFDDEGDSGQNA
+682 TALSFDDEGDSGENA
-697 GSAHDAKSRVTPPTP
+697 GSAPTTKSRVTPPVP
-712 DTAAVTE
+712 DSSDITE
-719 MTDDEHRAA
+719 MTDSERREA

-734 RLGLLPD
+734 KLGLIPED
-741 AELVETDE
+741 EVVELVETNE
-749 QVEETEM
+749 QSVEIKNNGSDKRPTA
-756 VEETETDEKPKL
+756 
-768 PSTGGISL
+768 GGISL